1 MINLNNNTII
11 KQLYDQLA
19 EQLLLV
25 FSNMEKNPNFELDKN
40 NVLISFDAYFQC
52 IMVKAVLHKRSFE
65 VGEVNYIKNL
75 VKFSDYF
82 KNYNIVRDTYPS
94 KEVEEAL
101 YKESTAYVSIV
112 PEVAT
117 MSLLVDREIESSI
130 LKSKVTFSRML
141 YDCYEEIISIIVDDA
156 EDNYS
161 EKILSPIKEFF
172 ARHQVLEFTHNE

>member
-25 FSNMEKNPNFELDKN
+25 FSNMEKNPNFNLDKN

-52 IMVKAVLHKRSFE
+52 IMIKAVLHKRSFE

-75 VKFSDYF
+75 VKFSDFF
-82 KNYNIVRDTYPS
+82 KDYNIVRDTYPK

-101 YKESTAYVSIV
+101 YKESTAYVNLV

-130 LKSKVTFSRML
+130 LKSQITFSRMI
-141 YDCYEEIISIIVDDA
+141 YDCFYEVISIIIDDV
-156 EDNYS
+156 EDDYAN
-161 EKILSPIKEFF
+161 KILSPIKEFF
-172 ARHQVLEFTHNE
+172 ARHQVLEFAHNE